1 MWFPARYGKLVGLRK
16 PIKGDDE
23 VNDDINDEVVL
34 SFESEEDHVS
44 LITLQISADDVILI
58 YNRLVKT

>member
-1 MWFPARYGKLVGLRK
+1 MWFPARYGKLVGSRK
-16 PIKGDDE
+16 PIREEDE
-23 VNDDINDEVVL
+23 VNDDISDEVVL

-58 YNRLVKT
+58 YNRLVKP